1 MTNRPQ
7 VAILGGIN
15 GAGKTSS
22 SEPILRIGMKMP
34 VFVNADTI
42 ARGLN
47 AFNPESEAV
56 RAGRIM
62 LEHLRNLAAR
72 RMSFA
77 FETTLAARTYAEWL
91 GELRE
96 GGYAVHLLY
105 YWLKSPDLAIER
117 VADRVRSG
125 GHYIPDDTIR
135 RRYSRSIR
143 NFLELYR
150 PVVNTWHVYDNSNR
164 RPRLIAFNNSYFDT
178 ILDPDRWEQFNRSA
192 QDDKSTDAAEN

>member
-1 MTNRPQ
+1 MSDRPQ
-7 VAILGGIN
+7 IAILGGIN

-22 SEPILRIGMKMP
+22 SEPILKIGMRIP

-62 LEHLRNLAAR
+62 LEHLRNLAGQR
-72 RMSFA
+72 KSFA
-77 FETTLAARTYAEWL
+77 FETTLAARTYADWL
-91 GELRE
+91 AELRQT
-96 GGYAVHLLY
+96 GYSIHLLY

-125 GHYIPDDTIR
+125 GHYIPEDTIR
-135 RRYSRSIR
+135 RRYSRSVR

-150 PVVNTWHVYDNSNR
+150 PVVNTWQVYDNSDVA
-164 RPRLIAFNNSYFDT
+164 PQLIAFNNSFFDT
-178 ILDPDRWEQFNRSA
+178 IVLPDRWEMLNRGTG
-192 QDDKSTDAAEN
+192 DDGQSDAAKD